1 MAGAA
6 EEYAMAGPGLDL
18 QEFVKNATWRELLTE
33 LVEKNQL
40 DPWDIDIVKVVDS
53 YIGIVKSMRFMD
65 LKIPANIMLAASILL
80 RMKSDTINVM
90 QVEEQQE
97 MPEPAFEGRII
108 PEVPELVP
116 RLRMQPKRRI
126 TLEELM
132 DALSDAIKVT
142 EKREIATKRNLEPI
156 NLQVDKD
163 DIDDKMDSAYDLVR
177 SSADSEGV
185 TTFSAISKGFQ
196 SMESMLLGLFVPL
209 LFLASN
215 GRIMLLQDS
224 FFNEIFIKLE
234 SDADGAKG

>member
-97 MPEPAFEGRII
+97 VPEPAFEGRII

-142 EKREIATKRNLEPI
+142 ERRELVTKRNLEPI
-156 NLQVDKD
+156 NLHVDKD
-163 DIDDKMDSAYDLVR
+163 DIDGKMDSAYELVR
-177 SSADSEGV
+177 SNADSEGV
-185 TTFSAISKGFQ
+185 TTFSAISKGLQ
-196 SMESMLLGLFVPL
+196 SMEEMLLGLFVPL

-234 SDADGAKG
+234 RDADGAKG